1 MYTSDKPLVG
11 RRVLADC
18 RKRRYYRVGGH
29 RKAARGFT
37 IIEVLMATVLVSI
50 AVAATFGAISRITA
64 ADAKAQTADLLQ
76 RLASEKLNDLTILTS
91 PSANGTA
98 GDFTDR
104 GYPDISWSINDQSTS
119 VDNVD
124 EVTVTATQGRDSQAL
139 TTLVFISPQA
149 ATGTTGGT
157 GGGGGGAP
165 GAAGA
170 P

>member
-1 MYTSDKPLVG
+1 MNRMPIV
-11 RRVLADC
+11 AI
-18 RKRRYYRVGGH
+18 RKRRL
-29 RKAARGFT
+29 AARGFT

-76 RLASEKLNDLTILTS
+76 RLAAEKLNDLSILTS
-91 PSANGTA
+91 PSAAGTS

-124 EVTVTATQGRDSQAL
+124 EVTVTVTQGRSTQAL
-139 TTLVFISPQA
+139 TTLVFIPPA
-149 ATGTTGGT
+149 AGTTAAPATGGG

-165 GAAGA
+165 GGAGA
-170 P
+170 AP